1 MSRSVLFRKQGVDLR
16 SPLKV
21 DTHIHTQFGLEKMNC
36 PGPYA
41 IIEDYTRSPAD
52 RNKKRERETET
63 ETETERLR
71 PRKRKRERG
80 YK

>member
-21 DTHIHTQFGLEKMNC
+21 DTHIHTQLGIEKMDC

-52 RNKKRERETET
+52 RNKKREIET